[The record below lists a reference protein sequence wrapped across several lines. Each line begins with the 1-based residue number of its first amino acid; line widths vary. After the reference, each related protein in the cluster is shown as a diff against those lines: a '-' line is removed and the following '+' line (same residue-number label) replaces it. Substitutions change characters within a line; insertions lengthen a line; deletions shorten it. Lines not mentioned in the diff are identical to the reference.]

1 MVFLLLKYAIKDFQE
16 DREFNQISKAT
27 MINYMGTLKEF
38 HQYCLENEII
48 DLTDITQQVVKQYLI
63 YEQKEKNNNPTTIN
77 SKLRSLKI
85 FFNYLQQAE
94 IITSKTNPTQKIN
107 YVHAHVQI
115 EVFSDNQI
123 SQMLSYYRRLKTRD
137 KDFYAYRDST
147 IIITL
152 LGTGMRLGELCNL
165 KWSDIDFENKNIILL
180 GKLKSQTSIPMAD
193 RLHSE
198 LLEYKLVCTK
208 QFKKL
213 PQYVFVARTGEK
225 LLPSSVQNIF
235 KRLKKVMNFPN
246 VRCCAYDFR
255 HTFAHRFLM
264 NGGDVFTLQKLLRH
278 SSIAMTQRYL
288 AIWGTALQERAN
300 QFNPLNQFD
309 L

>member
-1 MVFLLLKYAIKDFQE
+1 MVFLLLKYAVKEFQE
-16 DREFNQISKAT
+16 DREFKQIAKAT
-27 MINYMGTLKEF
+27 MTNYMGCLKEF
-38 HQYCLENEII
+38 HQYCLDNEIV
-48 DLTDITQQVVKQYLI
+48 DLIEITPQVVKQYLA

-85 FFNYLQQAE
+85 FFNYLQE
-94 IITSKTNPTQKIN
+94 IEVITAKTNPTQKIN
-107 YVHAHVQI
+107 YIRSHVQI
-115 EVFSDNQI
+115 EVFSDSQI
-123 SQMLSYYRRLKTRD
+123 SQMLGYYRRLKTRD
-137 KDFYAYRDST
+137 KDFYAYRDGT

-165 KWSDIDFENKNIILL
+165 KWSDVDFENRHLILL
-180 GKLKSQTSIPMAD
+180 GKLKTQTSIPMAD
-193 RLHSE
+193 KLYSE
-198 LLEYKLVCTK
+198 LSEYKLVCSRHL
-208 QFKKL
+208 KKL
-213 PQYVFVARTGEK
+213 PQYVFVARTGQK

-278 SSIAMTQRYL
+278 SDIAMSQRYL
-288 AIWGTALQERAN
+288 ALWGTALHEQN
-300 QFNPLNQFD
+300 NKFNPINRIDF
-309 L
+309 